1 MKLTQYLAAILVPFS
16 MSVGTVAGDFQIFDE
31 VMPGNSVDEN
41 LNMKVLKNDV
51 TGEYVK
57 IIHDFGGRLEDLTL
71 VSKSRNKLK
80 QVLATHDNNASA
92 VRANVHWAGA
102 MLAPFANRIAN
113 GTYTFEGNT
122 YYLPRNEVRCN
133 GKCDCALHGF
143 LWNKAMHIAGTI
155 TSGTSAKLILQY
167 EFDGTD
173 PGYPFVLNMTLTYE
187 LSATGLDIHVHAKNP
202 SKTLALPFFHSV
214 HPYFVAED
222 VSKCIVE
229 FDNCTSWNH
238 MDMGPGAPVD
248 GALIPTGKASAW
260 QNFDGIKT
268 LGGNQT
274 HPTYYDDEFKAILP
288 VSMCNGI
295 TNRIH
300 DPISKDTAVLHTDSN
315 FRVFQIF
322 TGGMTKFDPPLSA
335 IAMEPMSALADA
347 FNNGDHLSVLSA
359 GEVYQASFGIGLEA
373 YIKS

>member
-1 MKLTQYLAAILVPFS
+1 MVIAYVVVVYVVVVYAVYLVVVVLNSIKKKIVYKTFITTTTCIQNSTTMKLTKYLAAILVPFS
-16 MSVGTVAGDFQIFDE
+16 LSLGTVAGDFQIFDE

-113 GTYTFEGNT
+113 GTYTFEENT

-143 LWNKAMHIAGTI
+143 LWNKAMHIAGTM

-187 LSATGLDIHVHAKNP
+187 LSATGLDIQVHAKNP
-202 SKTLALPFFHSV
+202 SKTFALPFFHSL

-222 VSKCIVE
+222 ISKCIVE
-229 FDNCTSWNH
+229 FDNCTGWNH
-238 MDMGPGAPVD
+238 MDMGPGFVLLQPVNVSF
-248 GALIPTGKASAW
+248 AVVL
-260 QNFDGIKT
+260 N
-268 LGGNQT
+268 
-274 HPTYYDDEFKAILP
+274 LP
-288 VSMCNGI
+288 
-295 TNRIH
+295 
-300 DPISKDTAVLHTDSN
+300 
-315 FRVFQIF
+315 
-322 TGGMTKFDPPLSA
+322 
-335 IAMEPMSALADA
+335 
-347 FNNGDHLSVLSA
+347 
-359 GEVYQASFGIGLEA
+359 
-373 YIKS
+373 